1 MNEARN
7 VTRDKGSDTWFPTS
21 REAESTAKA
30 VCVACPVRRDC
41 LSYALAS
48 PDLVGIWA
56 GTDEAP
62 QSSEMNERKVFGSAV
77 WLGSI
82 VATEITGSRRT
93 APGSSRCRP
102 RRRPWNPST
111 VEPRT

>member
-30 VCVACPVRRDC
+30 LCVACPVRRDR
-41 LSYALAS
+41 LSYAPAP

-56 GTDEAP
+56 GMKALGPRVTLVFAP
-62 QSSEMNERKVFGSAV
+62 VAIRRGTAGRSEEHTSELQSPMYLV
-77 WLGSI
+77 
-82 VATEITGSRRT
+82 
-93 APGSSRCRP
+93 CRL
-102 RRRPWNPST
+102 
-111 VEPRT
+111 

>member
-30 VCVACPVRRDC
+30 VSVACPVRRDC

-62 QSSEMNERKVFGSAV
+62 QRTQR
-77 WLGSI
+77 LGKQNWGTFPMSGRLKI
-82 VATEITGSRRT
+82 CQS
-93 APGSSRCRP
+93 
-102 RRRPWNPST
+102 
-111 VEPRT
+111 

>member
-30 VCVACPVRRDC
+30 LCVACPVRRDC

-62 QSSEMNERKVFGSAV
+62 QSSEMNERKVFASAV
-77 WLGSI
+77 
-82 VATEITGSRRT
+82 
-93 APGSSRCRP
+93 
-102 RRRPWNPST
+102 
-111 VEPRT
+111 

>member
-30 VCVACPVRRDC
+30 VSVACPVRRDC

-56 GTDEAP
+56 GMKALGPRVTLVFAP
-62 QSSEMNERKVFGSAV
+62 VAIRRGTAGQLGVQKPQLQGDPICPAQALISSNVSAHTF
-77 WLGSI
+77 W
-82 VATEITGSRRT
+82 
-93 APGSSRCRP
+93 
-102 RRRPWNPST
+102 
-111 VEPRT
+111 